1 MVGPVRDFSALI
13 KAPGLALILVAQ
25 LAARFPA
32 GMYSLGVLMHVRAT
46 QGSYTAAGLVLAS
59 FSVGMAVAGPIV
71 SRLFNRLG
79 TFRVL
84 TATLVISVTAFALL
98 ALLTVPLGGAMALAA
113 VGGAAM
119 PPVIPAVRT
128 LYPKLA
134 PSHLLTALF
143 SLDAALQEVIWIIGP
158 VAITLLVGALGSGP
172 ALLVVIAIQVVGGLM
187 FILTPRVRH
196 LEIPPN
202 RRRFGR
208 VLSNPAVLLMTV
220 TSLLMIGAFAAMEAA
235 IVASFGDGSV
245 LAGGVLA
252 LSAFGSLLGG
262 LAAGNRPITR
272 WSMALRMLVV
282 VAGFLLATVLSGFW
296 GLSLALFLAGF
307 GIAPALAAVSSV
319 IAGSVPFSDTAEAYG
334 WIGTG
339 QLLGASVGSAAAGIA
354 IDASGGHGG
363 ILVAAGIAVSA
374 VLVAVVFRGVQ
385 PDLRGG
391 IVALD

>member
-1 MVGPVRDFSALI
+1 
-13 KAPGLALILVAQ
+13 
-25 LAARFPA
+25 
-32 GMYSLGVLMHVRAT
+32 
-46 QGSYTAAGLVLAS
+46 
-59 FSVGMAVAGPIV
+59 
-71 SRLFNRLG
+71 
-79 TFRVL
+79 
-84 TATLVISVTAFALL
+84 
-98 ALLTVPLGGAMALAA
+98 
-113 VGGAAM
+113 
-119 PPVIPAVRT
+119 
-128 LYPKLA
+128 
-134 PSHLLTALF
+134 
-143 SLDAALQEVIWIIGP
+143 
-158 VAITLLVGALGSGP
+158 
-172 ALLVVIAIQVVGGLM
+172 
-187 FILTPRVRH
+187 
-196 LEIPPN
+196 
-202 RRRFGR
+202 
-208 VLSNPAVLLMTV
+208 
-220 TSLLMIGAFAAMEAA
+220 AAMEAA

-282 VAGFLLATVLSGFW
+282 VAGFSLATVLSGFW

-374 VLVAVVFRGVQ
+374 VLVAVAFRGVQ
-385 PDLRGG
+385 PDLRDG
-391 IVALD
+391 IVAVD

>member
-1 MVGPVRDFSALI
+1 
-13 KAPGLALILVAQ
+13 
-25 LAARFPA
+25 
-32 GMYSLGVLMHVRAT
+32 MYSLGVLMHVRDT

-98 ALLTVPLGGAMALAA
+98 ALLTVPLGGAIALAA

-282 VAGFLLATVLSGFW
+282 VAGFLLATILSGFW

-385 PDLRGG
+385 PDLRDG
-391 IVALD
+391 IVAVD

>member
-1 MVGPVRDFSALI
+1 MVGPVRDFVTLI
-13 KAPGLALILVAQ
+13 RAPGLALILVAQ

-32 GMYSLGVLMHVRAT
+32 GMYSLGLLMHVRAT

-59 FSVGMAVAGPIV
+59 FSVGMAVAGPMV

-84 TATLVISVTAFALL
+84 SATLIISVTAFALL
-98 ALLTVPLGGAMALAA
+98 AVLTVPLGGAMALAA

-134 PSHLLTALF
+134 PSRLLTALF
-143 SLDAALQEVIWIIGP
+143 NLDAALQEIIWIIGP
-158 VAITLLVGALGSGP
+158 VAITMLVVALGSGP
-172 ALLVVIAIQVVGGLM
+172 ALLVVIVIQVVGGLM
-187 FILTPRVRH
+187 FIATPRVRH
-196 LEIPPN
+196 LKIPPN

-208 VLSNPAVLLMTV
+208 VLANPAVLLMTV

-235 IVASFGDGSV
+235 VVALFREGPV

-282 VAGFLLATVLSGFW
+282 VAGFSLATVLSGFW
-296 GLSLALFLAGF
+296 GLSAALFLAGF

-354 IDASGGHGG
+354 IDSSGGQGG
-363 ILVAAGIAVSA
+363 ILVAVAIAVSA
-374 VLVAVVFRGVQ
+374 VLVAVAFRGLQ